1 MFPRNPLKIFGTS
14 PLLIPYD
21 GGYVQNI
28 QRSAAAGQTA
38 FYQALAASS
47 QQASRHQQNNY
58 GITGFPGQQSLVQ
71 QQLLRN
77 HAPHPMGNHNP
88 YMKNDTNALKT
99 GGVGQQLGGLQNRQ
113 FSASGSGASGGGG
126 GGSNGQSQ
134 ASMKGTA
141 TSLASMTLRNSVLGT
156 AGATT
161 NGAVATSTV
170 TAQQAVTSYSPTPIQ
185 RPPGGKGIGQ
195 KLLLSTSKLI

>member
-1 MFPRNPLKIFGTS
+1 M
-14 PLLIPYD
+14 
-21 GGYVQNI
+21 Q
-28 QRSAAAGQTA
+28 
-38 FYQALAASS
+38 
-47 QQASRHQQNNY
+47 
-58 GITGFPGQQSLVQ
+58 
-71 QQLLRN
+71 
-77 HAPHPMGNHNP
+77 
-88 YMKNDTNALKT
+88 

-113 FSASGSGASGGGG
+113 FSASGSGAGGGG
-126 GGSNGQSQ
+126 GVAGSNGQSQ

-185 RPPGGKGIGQ
+185 RPPGGKG
-195 KLLLSTSKLI
+195 T